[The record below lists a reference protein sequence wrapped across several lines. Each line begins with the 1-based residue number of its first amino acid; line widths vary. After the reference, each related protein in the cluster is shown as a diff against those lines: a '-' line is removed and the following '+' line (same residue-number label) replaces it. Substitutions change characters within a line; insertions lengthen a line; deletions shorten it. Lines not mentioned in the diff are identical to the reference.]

1 MKHYGYTHY
10 HVEMS
15 KLIRQ
20 GLMTREEALEALK
33 VDFDEEFLNTIADK
47 LGFTFETR

>member
-1 MKHYGYTHY
+1 MKNYGYTHY

-20 GLMTREEALEALK
+20 KVITREDALRDLQFNLSKSELNDIAEKLK
-33 VDFDEEFLNTIADK
+33 FKYE
-47 LGFTFETR
+47 